1 MVCLYLGMLVID
13 LAITDDNAKSLA
25 TTFIYLLFKLL
36 MLQILHSTLPEI

>member
-25 TTFIYLLFKLL
+25 TTPTYF
-36 MLQILHSTLPEI
+36 TA